1 MGKLRARTDAELAA
15 RRQEILNAAAEQL
28 MSMDYDT
35 ITLATIAEKTSIGRT
50 SLYSYYETKEA
61 VFADLLILE
70 YEKLEQSFRT
80 VFGERMP
87 RQQFCE
93 TMAHLLWEHPIL
105 LKLLSLQ
112 LSVWDHR
119 YNDELVERFVKA
131 TQPYMQTL
139 NDILAVQFPDADD
152 VARNRFKLQFSVY
165 CNSLYVIEHLPA
177 SQMEAMAE
185 MGFYDTIPAGEQI
198 CFEGLMLLSAVLT

>member
-28 MSMDYDT
+28 MSMDYDA
-35 ITLATIAEKTSIGRT
+35 ITLATIAEKTSIRRT

-70 YEKLEQSFRT
+70 YEKLEQSLRT
-80 VFGERMP
+80 AFGERMP
-87 RQQFCE
+87 RERFCE
-93 TMAHLLWEHPIL
+93 TMAQLLWGQPIL

-119 YNDELVERFVKA
+119 YNDDLVKRFVKA
-131 TQPYMQTL
+131 TQPYMQTMDEL
-139 NDILAVQFPDADD
+139 LAAQFPDADD
-152 VARNRFKLQFSVY
+152 AARNGFKLQFSVY
-165 CNSLYVIEHLPA
+165 CNALYSIEHLPA
-177 SQMEAMAE
+177 SQMKAMRE
-185 MGFYDTIPAGEQI
+185 MGFYSTIPAGEQI
-198 CFEGLMLLSAVLT
+198 CREGLMLLSAGLA